1 MMIDIADI
9 KISVEDKYRAHE
21 PATTTRQGNATE
33 QKNRLMSSKPVYY
46 GIAMR
51 GGVAGIGISAEAC
64 DDDTQTRKNR

>member
-9 KISVEDKYRAHE
+9 QISVEDKYRAHE
-21 PATTTRQGNATE
+21 PATTTRQGNAT
-33 QKNRLMSSKPVYY
+33 QPNKKNRLMSSKPVYY

-64 DDDTQTRKNR
+64 DDDTQTRK